1 MAIFELRDGT
11 GSGRMAKV
19 DNDKR
24 LQTSSVITPVSA
36 HIAEDDGQTYMLASD
51 FISLTT
57 TGSFNALMYVKNT
70 SATRNLHIET
80 IRTCSTDTG
89 SIQIRLI
96 KNPTAGTIISDAND
110 SDKLNSNFSSNN
122 SFSGLSYAASG
133 DGKTITDG
141 ENFTQF
147 INRSPG
153 HSIQEYSGG
162 IILGPGDSIGLT
174 AKPSA
179 STTICVEIQT
189 YFTNIGDV

>member
-1 MAIFELRDGT
+1 MSCIQISDGT
-11 GSGRMAKV
+11 GSGRLAKV
-19 DNDKR
+19 STENR
-24 LQTSSVITPVSA
+24 LETEAISTPVVA
-36 HIAEDDGQTYMLASD
+36 HIAEEEKQAYLLSSD

-70 SATRNLHIET
+70 SSTLNLHIQT
-80 IRTCSTDTG
+80 IRTCSSETG
-89 SIQIRLI
+89 SIQLRLL
-96 KNPTAGTIISDAND
+96 KNPTAGTIVSDANN

-133 DGKTITDG
+133 DGKTFTDG
-141 ENFTQF
+141 TNFTQF

-153 HSIQEYSGG
+153 HSIQEYDGS
-162 IILGPGDSIGLT
+162 ILLGPGDSIGLS

-189 YFTNIGDV
+189 YFTVIPA